1 MALACV
7 AAYALAAKVELVLC
21 VSADGHVALEA
32 AACGCCG
39 QCADSAAERLPQAP
53 QHAMAR
59 GAGACSLCC
68 VDVQVHVN
76 GTALSQ
82 PTGRSAKPHGLALA
96 AAPVAERLLR
106 AASVPALPARHAPPP
121 DPGLTALQSVVLLI

>member
-7 AAYALAAKVELVLC
+7 AAYALMAKVELVLC
-21 VSADGHVALEA
+21 VRADGHVALEA
-32 AACGCCG
+32 TACGCCEK
-39 QCADSAAERLPQAP
+39 CAGSAAGRLPQAA
-53 QHAMAR
+53 QHAVAR
-59 GAGACSLCC
+59 GAGACSFCC

-76 GTALSQ
+76 GAAFSQ

-96 AAPVAERLLR
+96 AAPAADMPLR
-106 AASVPALPARHAPPP
+106 AACLPALSARHAPPP